1 MRSEEPSGRSNK
13 KKGSGGAVRWIV
25 SIFLVTV
32 LISAIF
38 SYVSS
43 ELLSGAG
50 TVVSFVILFAIVLL
64 GIVFDIIGVAVAS
77 ADEKPFHSM
86 AARKVP
92 EAPDALRL
100 VRNAAR
106 VSSICNDVIGDI
118 CGVISGSASAIIAS
132 VLVMSFTPTF
142 STIVKLLMSALVS
155 GLTVGGKACGK
166 NLAMRQSTKII
177 HTAAKVIWFFR
188 TFPRSVQMLWKKR
201 KDKGKRA
208 K

>member
-1 MRSEEPSGRSNK
+1 M
-13 KKGSGGAVRWIV
+13 
-25 SIFLVTV
+25 
-32 LISAIF
+32 F

-43 ELLSGAG
+43 ELLSGTS
-50 TVVSFVILFAIVLL
+50 TVISFVILFSIVLI

-92 EAPDALRL
+92 EAQDALRL
-100 VRNAAR
+100 VRNADR
-106 VSSICNDVIGDI
+106 VSSICNDVVGDI
-118 CGVISGSASAIIAS
+118 CGVISGSASAIIAATL
-132 VLVMSFTPTF
+132 VLNFTPSA
-142 STIVKLLMSALVS
+142 STIVQLLMSALVS

-188 TFPRSVQMLWKKR
+188 AFPRSVRIIFQKKKTGR
-201 KDKGKRA
+201 NA